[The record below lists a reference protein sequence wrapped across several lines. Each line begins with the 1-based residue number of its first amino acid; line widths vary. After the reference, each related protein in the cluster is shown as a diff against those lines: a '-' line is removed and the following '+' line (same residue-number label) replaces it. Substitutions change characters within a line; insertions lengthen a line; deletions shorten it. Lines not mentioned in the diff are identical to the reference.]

1 MKGASAEISS
11 FPANRRLPVFGT
23 VILIFCASRPIAR
36 LRRAA
41 CVLAIGALFGVPAAC
56 PAVPA
61 LSDLEALRQ
70 MNIGKAQLENGD
82 YGQAITVF
90 RAALD
95 TRPHDRMARRN
106 LARALL
112 FKGDLDDA
120 LAALEQART
129 EGGSLVATEYLMGLA
144 FLRKGDPAAAVSHLE
159 NTVRLDPSTAAV
171 RFQLAKT
178 YEALGRE
185 NDAIAQYRETVRL
198 DPQHTAAH
206 FELAMYARK
215 QKDLETY
222 RAELRDY
229 KRLRDAFG
237 DPEVSP
243 LLLQACRYTRAEAP
257 LIPTNLRTLHD
268 ASSTRRSIR
277 WVEATSTLVPET
289 KDRDCIALAP
299 LELDANGRTTFV
311 TVVGNGAMRLL
322 TTTADGTLRQI
333 GDEIPLASVGR
344 QPVIRVGHVHETVS
358 SEDRLKTD
366 RPRFADVLIL
376 GESGAQLFERTAAT
390 TFVDVTAK
398 AGLAGLRGRDA
409 RWVDYESDGDLDLLV
424 AGPDGLSLWQNGGDG
439 RFTNV
444 SAATGLALS
453 EPCGSVGAADF
464 DANGGIDLVTASLAG
479 STRVFEN
486 KRAGQF
492 RPMAE
497 PPGPWPHAQ
506 QILIDDFDNDDSPDT
521 ALVGADRT
529 RLKMGGSSPDQSIEH
544 PGFVISTAALIDYD
558 NDGWLDFCA
567 VGHDASDSA
576 SSRIRLWRNGG
587 DVQWTE
593 VTADL
598 ALTALRFPEVHGIV
612 PVDVDADGDSDLLL
626 LAGNG
631 QLIALRNE
639 GGNARGQLK
648 LRLNSL
654 AMSNHGGIGST
665 IEVRSGGA
673 VLTRLV
679 TQELPLEI
687 GVGHLQQLD
696 SVQVV
701 WPDGTV
707 DNQIGGTPASG
718 VLSVNRKS
726 NLITGSCP
734 YLYAWDGRDF
744 RFVTDF
750 LGSGALGLAVTRD
763 LTWPS
768 DPNELIRIGDAQE
781 FRPRN
786 GNYVITITSELREV
800 DYFDSLRLIAVD
812 HPSAVEVHPTDSFMP
827 PPVTPSALWAV
838 IDETPLIA
846 AHDSLGRD
854 VTESLRK
861 TDGHFALPGEI
872 LPPPLRGVCQPI
884 TYTLDFGPLAA
895 GEPWVLS
902 LAGLLEFGT
911 ASSNIALSQT
921 DTASLIWPALEAEGP
936 DGRWQRVPVNI
947 GIPDGRTKTQVC
959 DLASKLPAGT
969 RRLRLTTSFQI
980 YWDRIALMKRREL
993 PDAQVHEHAFTRAG
1007 LQWRGFSRVELARD
1021 GLTRIPVFADVTDL
1035 PPWHTTVEGWCT
1047 RYGDVCELISATDG
1061 KIAVLNGGD
1070 ALTLECPQTAF
1081 PPVPAGFTRT
1091 FFLAAVGWDKEEN
1104 PNTVDG
1110 NTVEP
1115 LPGQPPVATGESDL
1129 PDDWTQRFNTRWV
1142 PRHRFAPTTA
1152 IQPAP
1157 AQSARSADE

>member
-1 MKGASAEISS
+1 MNVTPAEFSS
-11 FPANRRLPVFGT
+11 FPANRRLPVFET
-23 VILIFCASRPIAR
+23 AIFIFSASRPIAR

-41 CVLAIGALFGVPAAC
+41 CVLAIGALLGVPVTC
-56 PAVPA
+56 PAAPSLPDA
-61 LSDLEALRQ
+61 EALRQ

-82 YGQAITVF
+82 YGQAIAVF
-90 RAALD
+90 RAALN
-95 TRPHDRMARRN
+95 TRPDDNMVRRN

-120 LAALEQART
+120 LAALSQAPT
-129 EGGSLVATEYLMGLA
+129 EGENLVATEYLRGLA
-144 FLRKGDPAAAVSHLE
+144 YLRKGSPADAVSALE
-159 NTVRLDPSTAAV
+159 TTVRLDPSTAAV

-185 NDAIAQYRETVRL
+185 NDAITQYRETVRL

-257 LIPTNLRTLHD
+257 VIPTDLRTPHVGP
-268 ASSTRRSIR
+268 STHAPIHF
-277 WVEATSTLVPET
+277 VEATSALVPET
-289 KDRDCIALAP
+289 KDRDSIALAP
-299 LELDANGRTTFV
+299 FELDAIGRYTFV
-311 TVVGNGAMRLL
+311 SVAGNGAMRILA
-322 TTTADGTLRQI
+322 TTVDGTLR
-333 GDEIPLASVGR
+333 GLSDEISLAPVGR
-344 QPVIRVGHVHETVS
+344 QPVIRVGHFHETVS

-366 RPRFADVLIL
+366 LPHFADVLIL
-376 GESGAQLFERTAAT
+376 GETGVQLFEHTAPT

-398 AGLAGLRGRDA
+398 AGLAGVRGHDA

-444 SAATGLALS
+444 SAAAGLMLS
-453 EPCGSVGAADF
+453 EPCGSIGAADF
-464 DANGGIDLVTASLAG
+464 DANGSIDLVAASLTG
-479 STRVFEN
+479 GTRVFEN

-497 PPGPWPHAQ
+497 PPGPWSQAR
-506 QILIDDFDNDDSPDT
+506 QILIDDFDNDGTPDA

-529 RLKMGGSSPDQSIEH
+529 VLKMGRSSPDQLIEH
-544 PGFVISTAALIDYD
+544 PGFVINAAALIDYD

-567 VGHDASDSA
+567 AGHDANDSA

-587 DVQWTE
+587 DGQWTE

-598 ALTALRFPEVHGIV
+598 ALTALRFPEIHSVV
-612 PVDVDADGDSDLLL
+612 AVDVDADGDSDLLL
-626 LAGNG
+626 LAGDG

-639 GGNARGQLK
+639 GGNARSQLK

-665 IEVRSGGA
+665 IEVRAGGT

-687 GVGHLQQLD
+687 GMGNLHQLD

-707 DNQIGGTPASG
+707 DNQIGVSPASG
-718 VLSVNRKS
+718 VVSVTRKS
-726 NLITGSCP
+726 NIITGSCP
-734 YLYAWDGRDF
+734 YLYAWDGSDF
-744 RFVTDF
+744 HFITDF

-763 LTWPS
+763 ITWPP
-768 DPNELIRIGDAQE
+768 DPNELIRIGDTQE
-781 FRPRN
+781 FKPRN
-786 GNYVITITSELREV
+786 GNYAITITSELREA

-812 HPSAVEVHPTDSFMP
+812 HPAAVEVHPTDSFMP

-838 IDETPLIA
+838 NDKVPLVA
-846 AHDSLGRD
+846 AQDSVGRD
-854 VTESLRK
+854 VTDSLRK
-861 TDGHFALPGEI
+861 IDDRFAAPGEV
-872 LPPPLRGVCQPI
+872 LPPPLRGVCRPI
-884 TYTLDFGPLAA
+884 TYTLDFGPIASD
-895 GEPWVLS
+895 EPWVLA
-902 LAGLLEFGT
+902 LTGLLEFGT

-921 DTASLIWPALEAEGP
+921 DTASLIWPTLEAEGP
-936 DGRWQRVPVNI
+936 DGRWQPVPVNI

-959 DLASKLPAGT
+959 DLAGKLPMGT

-980 YWDRIALMKRREL
+980 YWDRIALMKRHEL
-993 PDAQVHEHAFTRAG
+993 PAAQVHEQAFAHAD
-1007 LQWRGFSRVELARD
+1007 LQWRGFSRMTMAPD
-1021 GLTRIPVFADVTDL
+1021 GVTRVPAFADVTAL
-1035 PPWHTTVEGWCT
+1035 PPWRTTVEGWCT
-1047 RYGDVCELISATDG
+1047 RYGDVRELISATDG
-1061 KIAVLNGGD
+1061 KIAILNGGD
-1070 ALTLECPQTAF
+1070 ALTLECPEAAF

-1091 FFLAAVGWDKEEN
+1091 FVLAAVGWDKEEN
-1104 PNTVDG
+1104 ANTVDG

-1115 LPGQPPVATGESDL
+1115 LPSQPPVATGESAL

-1142 PRHRFAPTTA
+1142 PRHRFAPADDTT
-1152 IQPAP
+1152 QAP
-1157 AQSARSADE
+1157 VKSAVPIRQ

>member
-1 MKGASAEISS
+1 MNVTPAAISS
-11 FPANRRLPVFGT
+11 FPAQWRLPLFSSSIRIVGRSISRLRYAAGVMVFGM
-23 VILIFCASRPIAR
+23 LM
-36 LRRAA
+36 AA
-41 CVLAIGALFGVPAAC
+41 PAICSAA
-56 PAVPA
+56 PPLLDA
-61 LSDLEALRQ
+61 EALRQ

-82 YGQAITVF
+82 YSQAVAVF
-90 RAALD
+90 RAALNARPND
-95 TRPHDRMARRN
+95 TVARRN

-120 LAALEQART
+120 LAVLAQART
-129 EGGSLVATEYLMGLA
+129 EGENLAATEYLRGLA
-144 FLRKGDPAAAVSHLE
+144 YLRKESPADAVSALE

-243 LLLQACRYTRAEAP
+243 LLLQACRHTRAEAP
-257 LIPTNLRTLHD
+257 IIPTIPRTPRD
-268 ASSTRRSIR
+268 ASSTQASIR
-277 WVEATSTLVPET
+277 FVEATSALLPEK

-299 LELDANGRTTFV
+299 LELDANGRYTFV
-311 TVVGNGAMRLL
+311 SVAGNGAMRLL
-322 TTTADGTLRQI
+322 ATKADGTLRQL
-333 GDEIPLASVGR
+333 GDEIPLAPLGR
-344 QPVIRVGHVHETVS
+344 HPVIRVGHFHETVS

-366 RPRFADVLIL
+366 LPHFADVLIL
-376 GESGAQLFERTAAT
+376 GETGAQLFERTAAT
-390 TFVDVTAK
+390 AFVDVTAK
-398 AGLAGLRGRDA
+398 AGLAGVRGSDA
-409 RWVDYESDGDLDLLV
+409 CWVDYESDGDLDLFV
-424 AGPDGLSLWQNGGDG
+424 AGPAGLSLWQNGGDG
-439 RFTNV
+439 RFTHV
-444 SAATGLALS
+444 SAAAGLVLS
-453 EPCGSVGAADF
+453 DPCGSVGAADF
-464 DANGGIDLVTASLAG
+464 NGSGSVDLVTAPLVG

-492 RPMAE
+492 RPMTE

-506 QILIDDFDNDDSPDT
+506 QILIDDLDNSGTPD
-521 ALVGADRT
+521 AFLVGVDRT
-529 RLKMGGSSPDQSIEH
+529 MLKMGGSSPDQAIEH
-544 PGFVISTAALIDYD
+544 PGFVISAAALIDYD
-558 NDGWLDFCA
+558 NDGSLDFCA
-567 VGHDASDSA
+567 AGHDANDSA
-576 SSRIRLWRNGG
+576 SSRIRLWRNDG
-587 DVQWTE
+587 DGHWTD

-598 ALTALRFPEVHGIV
+598 ALTALRLALVHAIV

-626 LAGNG
+626 LAGDG
-631 QLIALRNE
+631 QLIALRND

-665 IEVRSGGA
+665 IEVRAGETVFS
-673 VLTRLV
+673 RLV

-687 GVGHLQQLD
+687 GMGNLHQLD

-707 DNQIGGTPASG
+707 DNQIGVTPAAG

-726 NLITGSCP
+726 NIITGSCP
-734 YLYAWDGRDF
+734 YLYAWDGSDF

-763 LTWPS
+763 ITWPS
-768 DPNELIRIGDAQE
+768 DPNEIIRIGDAAE
-781 FRPRN
+781 FRPRD
-786 GNYVITITSELREV
+786 GNYAITVTSELREV

-812 HPSAVEVHPTDSFMP
+812 HPAAVEVHPTDSFMP
-827 PPVTPSALWAV
+827 PPVTPSALWAAS
-838 IDETPLIA
+838 DEIPLVA
-846 AHDSLGRD
+846 GHDSLGRD
-854 VTESLRK
+854 VTASLRK
-861 TDGHFALPGEI
+861 TDGQFALPGEI
-872 LPPPLRGVCQPI
+872 LPPPLRGVCRPI
-884 TYTLDFGPLAA
+884 SYTLDFGPLASN
-895 GEPWVLS
+895 EPWILALS
-902 LAGLLEFGT
+902 GLLEFGT

-921 DTASLIWPALEAEGP
+921 DAASLIWPMLEAEGP
-936 DGRWQRVPVNI
+936 DGRWRPVPVNI

-959 DLASKLPAGT
+959 DLAGKLPAGT
-969 RRLRLTTSFQI
+969 RRLRLTTSFQV
-980 YWDRIALMKRREL
+980 YWDRIALMKRHEL
-993 PDAQVHEHAFTRAG
+993 PAAQVHEQAFARAD
-1007 LQWRGFSRVELARD
+1007 LQWRGFSRVGLSRD
-1021 GLTRIPVFADVTDL
+1021 GLTRVPAFADVTAL
-1035 PPWHTTVEGWCT
+1035 PPWRTTVEGWCT
-1047 RYGDVCELISATDG
+1047 RYGDVRELISAIDG

-1070 ALTLECPQTAF
+1070 ALTLECPEASF
-1081 PPVPAGFTRT
+1081 PPIPAGFTRT

-1104 PNTVDG
+1104 ANTVDG

-1142 PRHRFAPTTA
+1142 PRYRFAPA
-1152 IQPAP
+1152 DDLHHAKVKPAGP
-1157 AQSARSADE
+1157 IHQ